1 MQTNK
6 IMRNIF
12 LLLLFLVF
20 INCKKENKAIATNLK
35 TQNYTDLFLE
45 ESALNSFFKTN
56 PENENIIN
64 EVNLFYKN
72 RNYQYAWFNQKGMTQ
87 AVPNFQNQLQNYNN
101 DFGDKT
107 FSNAQ
112 LDTLITMIKTNP
124 NQKEIDIKQREKLEI
139 ILTTTFFKYSEKAF
153 SGINKN
159 ARKLDWFIPRAKK
172 NYQVLLDSLVLKDEN
187 ETTYEPVNLYY
198 SKLKEKLRLYRDIQK
213 KGGFPVIKSD
223 QEFLTKTEADSTI
236 LQVKKRLVLSGD
248 LKINDNNVIY
258 TMPLVKAIANFQQRV
273 GLPENG
279 ELNFKTIAEMNK
291 TVDFRIKQM
300 LVNLE
305 RLRWVPVEIEND
317 YLLINIPEYKLHVFE
332 NKKLLWETNVVV
344 GKEAKQ
350 TSIFK
355 GNISRIILNPYWNVP
370 NSIINKEILPKLKRN
385 ANYLDKN
392 NMEVVSD
399 EGKPIN
405 AATIHWN
412 KYSKN
417 VPFIIRQKP
426 GNDNSLGK
434 MKFLFP
440 NSFDIYLHDTPS
452 KELFDRNKRDF
463 SHGCIR
469 VENPKKLLLYL
480 LQNNASWNQ
489 EKIDNVLKTSKE
501 TGIAIKP
508 NMPVYITYFT
518 AWVDVNGNLNFRND
532 IYNLDDELAKEIF
545 AE

>member
-1 MQTNK
+1 MKNILK
-6 IMRNIF
+6 II
-12 LLLLFLVF
+12 LIALVL
-20 INCKKENKAIATNLK
+20 ISCKKENKEIASTIK
-35 TQNYTDLFLE
+35 TQNYTDIFLD
-45 ESALNSFFKTN
+45 ESAINSFFKTN
-56 PENENIIN
+56 LENENVVK

-72 RNYQYAWFNQKGMTQ
+72 RNFQYAWFNKKGMTQ
-87 AVPNFQNQLQNYNN
+87 AVPNFQNQLQNYSN
-101 DFGDKT
+101 DFDDKT
-107 FSNAQ
+107 FNNAQ

-124 NQKEIDIKQREKLEI
+124 NPKEIDKNQREKLEL
-139 ILTTTFFKYSEKAF
+139 ILTTTFFKYSEKAY
-153 SGINKN
+153 SGINKS

-172 NYQVLLDSLVLKDEN
+172 NFQVLLDSLVLKNEN
-187 ETTYEPVNLYY
+187 DKTYEPVNLYY

-213 KGGFPVIKSD
+213 KGGFPIIKSD
-223 QEFLTKTEADSTI
+223 QEFLTKTESDSTI

-258 TMPLVKAIANFQQRV
+258 TMPLVKAISNFQQRV

-279 ELNFKTIAEMNK
+279 ELNFKTLAEMNK

-317 YLLINIPEYKLHVFE
+317 YLLVNIPEYKLHVFE

-344 GKEAKQ
+344 GKAAKQ

-355 GNISRIILNPYWNVP
+355 GSISRIILNPYWNIP
-370 NSIINKEILPKLKRN
+370 NSIINHEILPKLKRN
-385 ANYLDKN
+385 RNYLSKN
-392 NMEVVSD
+392 NMEVVSND
-399 EGKPIN
+399 GKVIN
-405 AATIHWN
+405 AATINWN
-412 KYSKN
+412 NYSKN
-417 VPFIIRQKP
+417 IPFIIRQKP

-440 NSFDIYLHDTPS
+440 NSFNIYLHDTPS

-469 VENPKKLLLYL
+469 VENPKKLAMYL
-480 LQNNASWNQ
+480 LRNDKTWSQ
-489 EKIDNVLKTSKE
+489 EKVDDVLKTTTE
-501 TGIAIKP
+501 TGISIKP
-508 NMPVYITYFT
+508 NIPVYITYFT
-518 AWVDVNGNLNFRND
+518 AWVDVNGNLNFRDD
-532 IYNLDDELAKEIF
+532 IYNLDEELAKEIF